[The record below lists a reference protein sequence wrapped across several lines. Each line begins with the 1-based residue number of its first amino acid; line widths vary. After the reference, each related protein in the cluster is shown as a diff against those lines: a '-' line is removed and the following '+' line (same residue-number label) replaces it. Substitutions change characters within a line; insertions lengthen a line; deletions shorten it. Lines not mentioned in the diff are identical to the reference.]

1 MSGTAHTPRHRASL
15 VTSPTPNTPS
25 SIPRP
30 QSASGRYK
38 MGMGLPGLADTV
50 ASNSTTPDDAEKG
63 QVQVV
68 LRIRPSEP
76 ADPTIAPRHR
86 QVLVHPISP
95 NDVRVS
101 VDPAVLA
108 GTNTIVSSAKRH
120 PTFTFDHVMGEQAS
134 QLDMYEVV
142 SKDRIE
148 EFLRGFNVTYLA
160 YGQTS
165 SGKSYS
171 MGTTGEDADYMDIE
185 EASRA
190 GLIPRTVE
198 TVFRRADEIRLA
210 SGPGASWECRVS
222 FLELYNEDMIDLLA
236 NTGMPVSIRE
246 NADGRIVWSGVREIK
261 VSNVS
266 EVMTLL
272 REGSTRRRTGE
283 TNMNATSSRSH
294 AIFSLTLIQ
303 SRRMDSC
310 PNGDDG
316 PRTPNGRRPQSVML
330 GGGSRSSTP
339 VFSRAPPSSFGKI
352 GAGRPNSV
360 HVGAMGRGTD
370 DEMVVLT
377 SKFNMVDLAG
387 SERLKRTAAQG
398 ERMKE
403 GISINSGLLA
413 LGNVI
418 SALSEPAKNRGHI
431 PYRDSKLTRLLQDS
445 IGGNAMTTMIACV
458 SPLEYNIS
466 ETLNTINYASRARRI
481 KNAVQKNQAEVG
493 WDDIDH
499 LRNTVT
505 KLRAKLATIE
515 ADGPRETPSR
525 GANGANNEEAL
536 LRQVAE
542 LQDKLTDL
550 EDEFSHLQ
558 DQYFHKCREIVALSD
573 PDQFEDED
581 DKLRQFNE
589 TIEPVVLEYEKVVA
603 SLTSQLAEERASSA
617 LAQQAHEEQA
627 MDLTKTQERLSEH
640 EAYVTELKSRITK
653 LTERNDSSEAY
664 IRDLETKFRGFTDN
678 DDRQTEVITGLT
690 SEIQQLKTD
699 SVKSNTY
706 ISQLEARVATAE
718 ARSVELAQL
727 VERYEQEAEHREKA
741 IADLEERLSMI
752 DSQPNV
758 DMLLEEIE
766 TRDRRIESLE
776 ARLQEHS
783 EPIST
788 NSRRDLST
796 IAETGPS
803 TPPETPPVLRTI
815 AEDAESEVDLLR
827 KDNEVLIARLQ
838 EAEAR
843 LEQIQPGP
851 ATPTLE
857 PPSER
862 DEELEDEDGA
872 RVPDSPN
879 KRGSTSNDSSE
890 SDTALQT
897 PKLTSR
903 AVSPQIHD
911 DPLHQAMMRSPY
923 AQSRSSDFRNSAR
936 SEQLR
941 LLRPLSLSQGLSGY
955 AYATSSPRYSWSS
968 SPSNGTAY
976 ERSPKAERFP
986 KRQSMPFDSMKPIR
1000 SVQSLE
1006 IDLSLLQKT
1015 VVDREAQLRQ
1025 REAEIQYLKRSLEKS
1040 SAFTNG
1046 SPLNSDEVIERLR
1059 EDHSNEIQ
1067 KMFKEHKLA
1076 MEDLELT
1083 QKQTFKSVSEDLS
1096 KARQEHARE
1105 LEELNI
1111 SHKAKMDEFEAR
1123 QKAESSE
1130 TAELR
1135 TALDAAWEEVAATGR
1150 RQEAER
1156 NNLTSQHHQKVAEL
1170 EERHAA
1176 VLGALQGELA
1186 ASANSLKS
1194 IREELA
1200 AATEAKERAEKD
1212 LANRPD
1218 VKDLIPL
1225 EEHNI
1230 VVQAMEEMEKA
1241 LTAAEDEKRQL
1252 KISADQVKF
1261 ELSRIRDEHEMQ
1273 RSGDLNRVAELEKRC
1288 STLSA
1293 DNAQL
1298 QQQVERNRDSKTSII
1313 DSRSSRTKL
1322 PPIGPPPTAP
1332 LPPLPA
1338 GREAIMSPTLT
1349 NSSLPRMSHHEG
1361 STESARSSRYDHDSH
1376 DGHHPRSVS
1385 HASMVRP
1392 DSVATN
1398 AEVERDRAFAEREE
1412 ALRHISETEE
1422 RLLDLKSQLETEQ
1435 RNNEAFTKDL
1445 IELRK
1450 TNSKL
1455 KVRVDDVN
1463 RELAELKRE
1472 RDSLRR
1478 DVVEMKNEL
1487 ADAKYERIADRQR
1500 LEGARN
1506 EVQQYKAQLERAVD
1520 RKVSKRS
1527 DQKLKS
1533 FHLGFATCQYR
1544 PVSAPCHV
1552 RWLADTAGPALRRE
1566 AAVAL

>member
-1 MSGTAHTPRHRASL
+1 MSGTAITPRRRASL
-15 VTSPTPNTPS
+15 VASPTPTPS

-38 MGMGLPGLADTV
+38 MGMPMQSLADSM
-50 ASNSTTPDDAEKG
+50 ASSTPSSADDAEKG
-63 QVQVV
+63 QVRVV

-76 ADPTIAPRHR
+76 ADTSIAPRHR
-86 QVLVHPISP
+86 QVLVHPISQ
-95 NDVRVS
+95 NEVRVS

-108 GTNTIVSSAKRH
+108 GTNTIVSTTKRH
-120 PTFTFDHVMGEQAS
+120 PTFTFDRVMGEQAS
-134 QLDMYEVV
+134 QIDMYEVV

-171 MGTTGEDADYMDIE
+171 MGTTGEDADYLDFGDD
-185 EASRA
+185 SRA

-198 TVFRRADEIRLA
+198 TVFRRAEEIRLA
-210 SGPGASWECRVS
+210 SGAGASWECRVS

-303 SRRMDSC
+303 SRRVDSS
-310 PNGDDG
+310 PGSEDG

-330 GGGSRSSTP
+330 GPGSRSSTP
-339 VFSRAPPSSFGKI
+339 VFSRVPPSSFGKL
-352 GAGRPNSV
+352 AGRPNSV
-360 HVGAMGRGTD
+360 HVGAMGRGSD
-370 DEMVVLT
+370 DETVILT

-445 IGGNAMTTMIACV
+445 IGGNAMTTMIACI

-481 KNAVQKNQAEVG
+481 KNSVQKNQAEVG

-505 KLRAKLATIE
+505 KLRSKLATIE
-515 ADGPRETPSR
+515 AEGPRETRGR
-525 GANGANNEEAL
+525 GADGSNNEEAL
-536 LRQVAE
+536 LRQVVE
-542 LQDKLTDL
+542 LQEKLTDL

-581 DKLRQFNE
+581 DKLRKFNE

-617 LAQQAHEEQA
+617 LAHQAREEQA
-627 MDLTKTQERLSEH
+627 SDLAKTQERLSEH
-640 EAYVTELKSRITK
+640 EAYVTELKGRIAK

-706 ISQLEARVATAE
+706 ISQLETRIASAE
-718 ARSVELAQL
+718 ARSGELARL
-727 VERYEQEAEHREKA
+727 VERYEQEAEQREKA
-741 IADLEERLSMI
+741 ISELEERLSLVNG
-752 DSQPNV
+752 QHNV

-766 TRDRRIESLE
+766 SRDRRIESLQ

-783 EPIST
+783 EPTPVS
-788 NSRRDLST
+788 SSRDLAT
-796 IAETGPS
+796 IAEKGPS

-815 AEDAESEVDLLR
+815 AEDSESEVDMLR

-843 LEQIQPGP
+843 LEQMQHAP

-857 PPSER
+857 PPTEQ
-862 DEELEDEDGA
+862 DEELEDEDSTRG
-872 RVPDSPN
+872 PDSPN
-879 KRGSTSNDSSE
+879 KRGSTGNESSE
-890 SDTALQT
+890 SDTTLQT

-903 AVSPQIHD
+903 AVSPQIQD

-923 AQSRSSDFRNSAR
+923 AQSRSGDFRNSAR
-936 SEQLR
+936 SEPLR

-955 AYATSSPRYSWSS
+955 AYGSSSPRYSWSA
-968 SPSNGTAY
+968 SPSNGNGMTY

-986 KRQSMPFDSMKPIR
+986 KRQSMPFDSMKPLR

-1015 VVDREAQLRQ
+1015 VADREAQLRQ

-1046 SPLNSDEVIERLR
+1046 SPLNTDEVIERLR

-1076 MEDLELT
+1076 MEDLEQT
-1083 QKQTFKSVSEDLS
+1083 HKQTFKSVSEELS
-1096 KARQEHARE
+1096 KTKDQHARE
-1105 LEELNI
+1105 LEELHN
-1111 SHKAKMDEFEAR
+1111 SHKSKMEEFEKR
-1123 QKAESSE
+1123 QKTESGE
-1130 TAELR
+1130 VTELR

-1150 RQEAER
+1150 RHETER
-1156 NNLTSQHHQKVAEL
+1156 NTLTSEHHRKVAEL

-1176 VLGALQGELA
+1176 VLAALQGELA
-1186 ASANSLKS
+1186 ATANSLKS
-1194 IREELA
+1194 VREELA
-1200 AATEAKERAEKD
+1200 AATEAKERAEQD

-1218 VKDLIPL
+1218 VKDLIPF

-1252 KISADQVKF
+1252 KINADQVKF
-1261 ELSRIRDEHEMQ
+1261 ELSKIRDEHEMQ
-1273 RSGDLNRVAELEKRC
+1273 RSGDLNRLAELEKRC

-1293 DNAQL
+1293 DNASL

-1313 DSRSSRTKL
+1313 DRSSRTKL

-1361 STESARSSRYDHDSH
+1361 SIESARSSRYDHDSH
-1376 DGHHPRSVS
+1376 DGHHPRSAS
-1385 HASMVRP
+1385 HASVVRP
-1392 DSVATN
+1392 DSMVTN
-1398 AEVERDRAFAEREE
+1398 AEVERDRAYAEREE
-1412 ALRHISETEE
+1412 ALRQISETEE
-1422 RLLDLKSQLETEQ
+1422 RLLELKSQLETEQ

-1487 ADAKYERIADRQR
+1487 ADAQYERIADRQR

-1506 EVQQYKAQLERAVD
+1506 EVLQYKAQLERAVD
-1520 RKVSKRS
+1520 RKVNKRS
-1527 DQKLKS
+1527 DQKLKC
-1533 FHLGFATCQYR
+1533 F
-1544 PVSAPCHV
+1544 
-1552 RWLADTAGPALRRE
+1552 
-1566 AAVAL
+1566 